1 MPVLRLGGGAI
12 EYRDG
17 SCLRW
22 LSVEFEDDEVM
33 NSRALTNKIAVSLIF
48 ALWASPAGAVTTEF
62 WQEHQP
68 EEFEKGKCDG
78 TVISSLGRVLLGRA
92 ETEVIKPN
100 DDVDFVNALAQGPD
114 GPLYAATG
122 PSGIVYRIAGG
133 KTETLCKIEGES
145 NLFSLLVAAD
155 GSLLVGTGGEVGRIY
170 RVTKDGQVSLWF
182 DPTRTVPVKQ
192 ATSKEA
198 AKGAESAPSP
208 ERVKAAPAT
217 APVAGSGGAKG
228 TTTTSAPATTT
239 TATTTSATTTAA
251 AVGVHYIWAMARGA
265 AGQVYAATGPEGML
279 LEIDR
284 TGKACRVL
292 FDSKETN
299 LLSLVIG
306 REGQLYSGSDKKGL
320 IYRIDPKV
328 PRAYVLY
335 DTGESDVSA
344 LALDAAGNLYA
355 GTAAPSGARPGRT
368 AKPKPSGTPGT
379 TTTSA
384 PTQRTRSGPPRTTR
398 TMARPT
404 PSAAG
409 TPVAPPEAK
418 TAGNAVYRITPDGM
432 VTEVFREPVMIL
444 SLAEADGVLY
454 LGTGNEGRVYE
465 VRPDREEQIPLAKL
479 KDSQVTSVLRASD
492 GRLYLGT
499 SNRGRVLWLSQGYAP
514 NGTFVSQVLDAKQI
528 ARWGRML
535 WEGDLPKGTRLTVA
549 TRSGNVS
556 DPEEGTWETWS
567 AEFDARQNTQIP
579 SPSARFL
586 QYRLTLTSSDAK
598 QTPLVRRVKLA
609 RQLNNLPP
617 KVTSLEISNPMRVQ
631 QAAAAGGMPG
641 MPSGEGEGEVQRP
654 LPPGTT
660 PSTRIIKWKA
670 SDPDGD
676 QLIYDLYFRQA
687 GTQRWILLKEDIKP
701 SEFKWETNKVGDGPY
716 EIRVVAKDSPS
727 NPPQTA
733 LTSDRISDPVVIDN
747 TPPEVGPVSCRKL
760 GKGKVRIHAVLADKQ
775 TPITAAHYALDSHDD
790 WVAVLAEDDLFDSTR
805 ETISFELEELK
816 AGEHVVTIRARD
828 EQQNLGFASI
838 VVNVEE

>member
-1 MPVLRLGGGAI
+1 
-12 EYRDG
+12 
-17 SCLRW
+17 
-22 LSVEFEDDEVM
+22 LSVEFEDDKVM
-33 NSRALTNKIAVSLIF
+33 NSRALASRIAISLTF

-68 EEFEKGKCDG
+68 EEFEKGKCEG

-100 DDVDFVNALAQGPD
+100 DEVDFVNALAQGPD
-114 GPLYAATG
+114 GTIYAATG
-122 PSGIVYRIAGG
+122 PSGIVYRIAGT
-133 KTETLCKIEGES
+133 KTAILCKIEGES
-145 NLFSLLVAAD
+145 NLFSLLIAAD
-155 GSLLVGTGGEVGRIY
+155 GSVLVGTGGAVGRIY

-182 DPTRTVPVKQ
+182 DPIRTVPVKQ
-192 ATSKEA
+192 ATTTEAGKRPGSVPSSKRA
-198 AKGAESAPSP
+198 G
-208 ERVKAAPAT
+208 PATVT
-217 APVAGSGGAKG
+217 APVTRSVEAER

-239 TATTTSATTTAA
+239 AVTTTTAA
-251 AVGVHYIWAMARGA
+251 SVGVHYIWAMARSA
-265 AGQVYAATGPEGML
+265 AGEVYAATGPEGML
-279 LEIDR
+279 LEIAR
-284 TGKACRVL
+284 TGKACRVV

-335 DTGESDVSA
+335 DTGEADVSA

-355 GTAAPSGARPGRT
+355 GTASPSAARPGRT

-384 PTQRTRSGPPRTTR
+384 PAQKPRSGPPRTGR
-398 TMARPT
+398 PMARPM

-409 TPVAPPEAK
+409 TPVAPPEVKA
-418 TAGNAVYRITPDGM
+418 TGNAVYRITPDGM

-444 SLAEADGVLY
+444 SLVEADGVLY

-479 KDSQVTSVLRASD
+479 NDSQVTSILRAND

-514 NGTFVSQVLDAKQI
+514 KGTFVSQVLDAKQI

-535 WEGDLPKGTRLTVA
+535 WEGDLPKGTGLTAA

-556 DPEEGTWETWS
+556 DPEEGTWEPWS
-567 AEFDARQNTQIP
+567 AEFDARSNAQIP

-586 QYRLTLTSSDAK
+586 QYRLTLSSTDAK

-617 KVTSLEISNPMRVQ
+617 KVTSLDISQPMRVQ
-631 QAAAAGGMPG
+631 QAAAPGMPGMGG

-660 PSTRIIKWKA
+660 LSTRIIKWKA

-701 SEFKWETNKVGDGPY
+701 SEFKWETSKVGDGPY

-733 LTSDRISDPVVIDN
+733 LTSDRVSDPVVIDN
-747 TPPEVGPVSCRKL
+747 SPPEVGPVTCRKL
-760 GKGKVRIHAVLADKQ
+760 GKGRVRVHAVLTDKQ

-805 ETISFELEELK
+805 ETISFELEDLK

-828 EQQNLGFASI
+828 EQQNHGFASI
-838 VVNVEE
+838 VINVEE